1 MPPTRSRILAW
12 SAVSGLCW
20 ALAWPGIG
28 GLTAF
33 SFVAWLPLL
42 QAERLHQQRTGG
54 QRAFV
59 PYAMLGLFLWNLC
72 CSWWF
77 WCVSTPWPTKLLSV
91 AAPVV
96 VNTLLMSVPWLLK
109 RWAYRRAG
117 ETFSQ
122 VVFIAA
128 WLALERLHHGWDLQW
143 PWLSL
148 GNVFGT
154 QPAWV
159 QWYDHTGMLG
169 GSLWLLWVNLAAF
182 RATCIASGG
191 FAHRLRAFLP
201 TLALLIA
208 PLLLSYVMWIA
219 PRTAEGPSYEVV
231 VVQPNID
238 PYEQKFAG
246 SALEQLEGMLQLART
261 AMSDSTALV
270 VFPETALQEGA
281 TVDLM
286 QGDLALKGLWENDL
300 EASRSV
306 LRLRSFQRI
315 HPSAALLCGM
325 SSDRLLKG
333 DEVLRSTARPLG
345 DGKHFYESYNAAV
358 WLPVKGAMEIYHK
371 SKLVAGVELMPF
383 EEVLGPLGDLALDL
397 GGTTGSLGQQE
408 ERSVLADASTGL
420 KVVPV
425 ICYESV
431 FPEHVAGH
439 VRNGGNLIAIMTNDA
454 WWGNSPGH
462 VQHLAFASL
471 RAIETR
477 RWVVRS
483 ANTGISAAI
492 DPKGKVVQRSP
503 WWQPMAL
510 EQTVRTSEHIT
521 FFVAHGDLIGRAA
534 MIMVPL
540 LLVFIGWRSRR
551 VRKSEQGA

>member
-1 MPPTRSRILAW
+1 MPPTRSRILLW
-12 SAVSGLCW
+12 SAASGACW

-28 GLTAF
+28 GVTAF
-33 SFVAWLPLL
+33 AFVAWLPLL

-59 PYAMLGLFLWNLC
+59 PYAMLGLFLWNLS

-91 AAPVV
+91 AAPVL
-96 VNTLLMSVPWLLK
+96 VNTLLMSLPWLLK
-109 RWAYRRAG
+109 RWSFKRAG
-117 ETFSQ
+117 ETASQ
-122 VVFIAA
+122 VVFLTA
-128 WLALERLHHGWDLQW
+128 WLALERLHHDWDLQW

-154 QPAWV
+154 RPAWV

-169 GSLWLLWVNLAAF
+169 GSLWLLLVNLSAF
-182 RATCIASGG
+182 GAIRNASGA
-191 FAHRLRAFLP
+191 FSYRLRKMLP
-201 TLALLIA
+201 SLALLIA
-208 PLLLSYVMWIA
+208 PLLLSYAMWTA
-219 PRTAEGPSYEVV
+219 PRHAEGPSYHVV

-246 SALEQLEGMLQLART
+246 APMDHLEGMLQLAD
-261 AMSDSTALV
+261 AAISDSTDLV

-286 QGDLALKGLWENDL
+286 HGELAFNGLWENDL

-306 LRLRSFQRI
+306 RRLRAFQAT

-333 DEVLRSTARPLG
+333 DEVQRSTARPLG
-345 DGKHFYESYNAAV
+345 DGKNFYESYNAAV
-358 WLPVKGAMEIYHK
+358 WLPAKGAMEVYHK

-408 ERSVLADASTGL
+408 KRSVLTDAATAL

-431 FPEHVAGH
+431 FPEHVAAH
-439 VRNGGNLIAIMTNDA
+439 VRNGGNLIAIITNDA

-483 ANTGISAAI
+483 ANTGISCAI
-492 DPKGKVVQRSP
+492 DPKGELVQRST
-503 WWQPMAL
+503 WWIPTAL
-510 EQTVRTSEHIT
+510 ACSVRSSEHIT

-534 MIMVPL
+534 LVMLPL
-540 LLVFIGWRSRR
+540 LLVVIGVRSRR
-551 VRKSEQGA
+551 IQRTDQEG